1 MAGNPLLTTLSGLYQ
16 SGLDIVVT
24 FALGILYI
32 VVVLL

>member
-1 MAGNPLLTTLSGLYQ
+1 MAGSLLWITLSGLCQ
-16 SGLDIVVT
+16 SGFDIVVT